1 MQPHDGVDDL
11 ATAPWLRRLIVAGLL
26 VGLAVLSFQVLQPF
40 IVPVVWAAILAY
52 VTWPAYVR
60 LTVALRGRRT
70 LAALAM
76 TIALTTAV
84 ILPTAWLITLLR
96 AEAVNVYR
104 DFAAVLA
111 DGGPRLPEALLR
123 LPWIGEWLRE
133 ISERMAEN
141 PRALGDEIRL
151 LVDRSFDEVRLIL
164 GGVGRN
170 VVKVV
175 IAVLSLFFLYRDGRS
190 FALQVTRVLEQLLG
204 QRVHSYLTAIGQT
217 VKAVVYGLVLAALAQ
232 GSLAGVGYWAVGFE
246 APVFMAALTT
256 LAALIPFAV
265 PFMWG
270 GAGVWLL
277 ATGKTAA
284 GIALLIW
291 GATAVSWID
300 NVVRPLVI
308 SNQTRIPFLL
318 VTFGVLGG
326 LTAFGF
332 VGLFVGPVILAVL
345 VAIWREWLLETS
357 GSVREPAAFTARS
370 GDRT

>member
-1 MQPHDGVDDL
+1 MTQNTVEDL
-11 ATAPWLRRLIVAGLL
+11 VAAPWLRRLIVAALLIGL
-26 VGLAVLSFQVLQPF
+26 VSLSFQVLQPF

-52 VTWPAYVR
+52 VTWPAYQR
-60 LTVALRGRRT
+60 LLTALAGRRT
-70 LAALAM
+70 LAATLM
-76 TIALTTAV
+76 TLALTAAV

-96 AEAVNVYR
+96 AEAVNLYR
-104 DFAAVLA
+104 EFAAVLA
-111 DGGPRLPEALLR
+111 NDGPRLPDALLR

-133 ISERMAEN
+133 VSERMANN

-151 LVDRSFDEVRLIL
+151 LIDRSFDEVRLIL

-170 VVKVV
+170 VVKLL
-175 IAVLSLFFLYRDGRS
+175 IAVVSLFFLYRDGRS
-190 FALQVTRVLEQLLG
+190 FAGQVTRVLEQLLG
-204 QRVHSYLTAIGQT
+204 ERVHSYLTAIGQT

-232 GSLAGVGYWAVGFE
+232 GSLAGLGYWAAGFE
-246 APVFMAALTT
+246 APVFLAALTT

-265 PFMWG
+265 PFVWG

-318 VTFGVLGG
+318 VMFGVLGG
-326 LTAFGF
+326 LAAFGF

-345 VAIWREWLLETS
+345 IAIWREWLHET
-357 GSVREPAAFTARS
+357 GTAQPPADVTARS
-370 GDRT
+370 ADRT